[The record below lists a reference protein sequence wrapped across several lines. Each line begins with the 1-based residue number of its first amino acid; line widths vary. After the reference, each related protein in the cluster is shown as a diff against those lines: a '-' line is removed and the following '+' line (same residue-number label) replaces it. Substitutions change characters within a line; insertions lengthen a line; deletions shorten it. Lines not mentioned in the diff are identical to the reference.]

1 MSVPQFTPCYCFAGS
16 TTGSDGYRYCF
27 NDWWGSETHICT
39 RGESNATSTPKVV
52 MKADSLQALHSGKGG
67 RSTKAK
73 LPGASLH
80 SRAMQGSA
88 LRVGPVDI
96 LQTDVR
102 PLPQLILS
110 ENKTTLLAEHRDLI
124 IRVPGLN
131 SFLSVCNVTSWG
143 KGAPTQDMAIYPQAV
158 MSWCS
163 CWTYTQLDHCT
174 HWSIPDGLPDPHRG
188 SSEPSLVLCWQLKDG
203 QYMVWHEAKLLIWH
217 KACCH
222 KIIPFKVV

>member
-39 RGESNATSTPKVV
+39 RGERNATSTPKIV

-80 SRAMQGSA
+80 SRVMQGSA

-131 SFLSVCNVTSWG
+131 SFLSVCNVSPNPRYGHLPSGCDVMMLMLDLYTAGSLHTLVHPRWASW
-143 KGAPTQDMAIYPQAV
+143 PTQRQFRAFPGFMLTAEE
-158 MSWCS
+158 
-163 CWTYTQLDHCT
+163 WTVHGLA
-174 HWSIPDGLPDPHRG
+174 WS
-188 SSEPSLVLCWQLKDG
+188 
-203 QYMVWHEAKLLIWH
+203 
-217 KACCH
+217 
-222 KIIPFKVV
+222 